1 MDKVTHSS
9 FFQSFFVVVFISG
22 ESPCPKTSDWLTCAQ
37 GLMITLVDSFQSP
50 LLFSLA
56 DCSFD
61 GGDFVIVEVLQ
72 ISSELL
78 IQQWFQRLCLIH
90 GGQRVG

>member
-37 GLMITLVDSFQSP
+37 GLMIALVDSFQSP

-61 GGDFVIVEVLQ
+61 GGGFVIVEVLQ

-78 IQQWFQRLCLIH
+78 IQQ
-90 GGQRVG
+90 

>member
-1 MDKVTHSS
+1 M
-9 FFQSFFVVVFISG
+9 F
-22 ESPCPKTSDWLTCAQ
+22 KTSFQRWIKLLILLSSNLFLWSFSSQVNPNWLTCAQ
-37 GLMITLVDSFQSP
+37 GLMIALVDSFQSP

-78 IQQWFQRLCLIH
+78 IQQ
-90 GGQRVG
+90 

>member
-37 GLMITLVDSFQSP
+37 GLMIALVDSFQSP

-61 GGDFVIVEVLQ
+61 GGDFVIVEVFQ

-78 IQQWFQRLCLIH
+78 IQQ
-90 GGQRVG
+90 